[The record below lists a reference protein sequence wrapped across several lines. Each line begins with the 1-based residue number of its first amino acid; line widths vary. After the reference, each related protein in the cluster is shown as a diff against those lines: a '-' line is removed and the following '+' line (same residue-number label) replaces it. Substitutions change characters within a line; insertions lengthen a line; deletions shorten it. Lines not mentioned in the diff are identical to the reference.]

1 LRPFLRL
8 ALSTFLPPVVDIL
21 ALKPMAFFL
30 LLLFGLYVGNILL
43 SYNIP
48 HRACHITA
56 PAGAGIF

>member
-30 LLLFGLYVGNILL
+30 LLLFGLYVGNIVL

-48 HRACHITA
+48 R
-56 PAGAGIF
+56 GGRDV